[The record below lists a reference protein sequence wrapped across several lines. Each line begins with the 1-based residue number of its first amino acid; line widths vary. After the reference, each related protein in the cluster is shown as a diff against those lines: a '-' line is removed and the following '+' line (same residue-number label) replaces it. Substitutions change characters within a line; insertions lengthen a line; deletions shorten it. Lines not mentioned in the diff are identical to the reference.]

1 MAVHPIALSLSHL
14 RKVGCFPAVSA
25 HLRKV
30 GFHRS
35 ACECPQNCCSAVLHF
50 PLTCAPLEGEPFCRR
65 FYSPSEGEE
74 LQHAHE
80 RCLWPYIPSHCPS
93 PTFGRW
99 AAFRLFP
106 LTFGR
111 WDFIGLL
118 ANALRTVVARFCIF
132 TIPAHLWKV
141 GCFAVV
147 STHLRKVSNCSMSA
161 RGTCGRTSHR
171 IVPFPPSEGGLFSG
185 CFRSPSEGGRGGRA
199 PFPVSEFF

>member
-14 RKVGCFPAVSA
+14 RKVGCFPDVSA

-30 GFHRS
+30 RNCSMPTRCVCGRTSHRI
-35 ACECPQNCCSAVLHF
+35 V
-50 PLTCAPLEGEPFCRR
+50 PLPPSEGGPFCRR

-74 LQHAHE
+74 LQHVRE

-99 AAFRLFP
+99 AAFRPFP

-111 WDFIGLL
+111 WDFTGLL

-132 TIPAHLWKV
+132 PLPAHLRKV
-141 GCFAVV
+141 GRFAVV

-161 RGTCGRTSHR
+161 RGACGRTSHR
-171 IVPFPPSEGGLFSG
+171 IVPLPPSEGGLLSG
-185 CFRSPSEGGRGGRA
+185 HFRSPSEGGIS
-199 PFPVSEFF
+199 PVCLRMPSELL

>member
-14 RKVGCFPAVSA
+14 RKVGCFPAVST

-99 AAFRLFP
+99 AVFRPFL

-111 WDFIGLL
+111 WDFTGLL
-118 ANALRTVVARFCIF
+118 ANALRTVVARSCIF
-132 TIPAHLWKV
+132 TIPAHLRKV
-141 GCFAVV
+141 GEEGVL
-147 STHLRKVSNCSMSA
+147 H
-161 RGTCGRTSHR
+161 
-171 IVPFPPSEGGLFSG
+171 FPYLN
-185 CFRSPSEGGRGGRA
+185 
-199 PFPVSEFF
+199 FFNIFVG

>member
-1 MAVHPIALSLSHL
+1 M
-14 RKVGCFPAVSA
+14 GCFPAIST

-35 ACECPQNCCSAVLHF
+35 ACECPQNCCSAVLRF
-50 PLTCAPLEGEPFCRR
+50 PLTCAPLEGGLFCRR

-99 AAFRLFP
+99 AAFRPFP

-111 WDFIGLL
+111 WDFTGLL
-118 ANALRTVVARFCIF
+118 ANALRTVVARSCIF
-132 TIPAHLWKV
+132 TIPAHLRKV
-141 GCFAVV
+141 CCFPAI
-147 STHLRKVSNCSMSA
+147 SAHLRKVGFHRSACECPQNCCSA
-161 RGTCGRTSHR
+161 VLHFPLTCA
-171 IVPFPPSEGGLFSG
+171 PSEGELLSGHFRSPLEGGLLSG
-185 CFRSPSEGGRGGRA
+185 HFYSPSEG
-199 PFPVSEFF
+199 E

>member
-1 MAVHPIALSLSHL
+1 M
-14 RKVGCFPAVSA
+14 
-25 HLRKV
+25 

-99 AAFRLFP
+99 AAFRPFP

-111 WDFIGLL
+111 WDFTGLL